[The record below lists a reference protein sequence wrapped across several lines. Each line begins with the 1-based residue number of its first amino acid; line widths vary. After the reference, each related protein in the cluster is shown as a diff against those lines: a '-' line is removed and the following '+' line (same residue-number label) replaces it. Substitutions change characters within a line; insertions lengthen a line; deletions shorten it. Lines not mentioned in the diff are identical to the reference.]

1 VGGAAKA
8 EAMGAL
14 RRAALGLCAAAAL
27 TAPPAQGA
35 VLSVRTSFEPATAR
49 FGDRILARVD
59 VVADGRAV
67 DAGALR
73 VTEDVAPLAQLGAAR
88 VSRSSHGG
96 VVTVTYELP
105 VACLGEACLSAR
117 GPALLHL
124 PRARVEAPRRGGGVL
139 RRTASWPTLA
149 VRGRVTAA
157 DLQPSKP
164 RFRRD
169 TSPPAVTYRF
179 APRTLARALDA
190 VALLLALA
198 AAALAAF
205 HVRGVV
211 RRRRA
216 LDTRTELERA
226 LDFVRDALS
235 RPPPDRRR
243 ALGLLARVLRRR
255 DEPLSAAAADLAW
268 SEPEPAPE
276 RMAEL
281 ADRVGT

>member
-1 VGGAAKA
+1 
-8 EAMGAL
+8 M
-14 RRAALGLCAAAAL
+14 
-27 TAPPAQGA
+27 
-35 VLSVRTSFEPATAR
+35 
-49 FGDRILARVD
+49 
-59 VVADGRAV
+59 
-67 DAGALR
+67 
-73 VTEDVAPLAQLGAAR
+73 
-88 VSRSSHGG
+88 
-96 VVTVTYELP
+96 TYELP
-105 VACLGEACLSAR
+105 VACLAEACLSAR
-117 GPALLHL
+117 GPALVHL

-139 RRTASWPTLA
+139 RRAASWPTLA

-157 DLQPSKP
+157 DLQPSTP

-179 APRTLARALDA
+179 APHPLARALDA
-190 VALLLALA
+190 VAIVLALA
-198 AAALAAF
+198 GAALAALQ
-205 HVRGVV
+205 VRGIV

-226 LDFVRDALS
+226 LDFVREALS